1 MQTYEKPARGYDSA
15 LCKFPHAGHAQ
26 IPRSTKLWVLFPT
39 NLSSVFSIALFPED
53 FVTMHQLE
61 VATGKIPVSDHD
73 LRFIYHYCRP
83 IKYIP

>member
-1 MQTYEKPARGYDSA
+1 MILPFASSRMPAT
-15 LCKFPHAGHAQ
+15 
-26 IPRSTKLWVLFPT
+26 PRYPGQQKLWVLFPT